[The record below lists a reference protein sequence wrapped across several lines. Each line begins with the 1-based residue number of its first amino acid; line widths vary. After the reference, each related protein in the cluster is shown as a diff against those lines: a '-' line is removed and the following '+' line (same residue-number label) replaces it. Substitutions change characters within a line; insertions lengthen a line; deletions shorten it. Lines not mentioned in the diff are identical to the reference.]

1 MQVLAARES
10 MAQEQL
16 AVVQESDES
25 LRKMRHETV
34 NHYTVLQK
42 LSQAGAWDRLE
53 TYLDGLLSDVEA
65 VPAMVYVAHPAIN
78 AVLTT
83 ILARAQKQGIKVE
96 HEVSAPETLPFPDT
110 ELCTVLMNLLQN
122 ALDANAL
129 APAGAEKWL
138 RVSIHIRGAHLYI
151 GVENPRFGP
160 VKYDEKTGLCH
171 TTKADRTVHGYGLK
185 AVQDVAQKYQSELLL
200 EFPTGMFSAATA
212 LQMPEE

>member
-1 MQVLAARES
+1 M
-10 MAQEQL
+10 
-16 AVVQESDES
+16 
-25 LRKMRHETV
+25 
-34 NHYTVLQK
+34 QK

-138 RVSIHIRGAHLYI
+138 RVSIHIRGAHY
-151 GVENPRFGP
+151 PR
-160 VKYDEKTGLCH
+160 
-171 TTKADRTVHGYGLK
+171 
-185 AVQDVAQKYQSELLL
+185 
-200 EFPTGMFSAATA
+200 
-212 LQMPEE
+212 